1 MDGGMRDGGRRDG
14 RMEGWRARSR
24 RLLLLC
30 SSECRSLL
38 LSSRTAP
45 SACLP
50 TNTAGPPPGF
60 AAMRHLHSPTRNP
73 LVRPSPPLPPQ
84 SHALPSAAPAWDGP
98 SAPPSN
104 PRACGCSHLHRCVPH
119 PWVQGTR
126 LGPETVPEHPGLV
139 LDLVLLWFLSPRVWY
154 PDSQTQ
160 SPVLV
165 PIQNRSDPGCFSAW
179 S

>member
-1 MDGGMRDGGRRDG
+1 MEEGGT
-14 RMEGWRARSR
+14 EGWRDGEPAAAASSSFAARSAARCCFPPAQLPLPVSPRTPRALR
-24 RLLLLC
+24 RAPLPCGTCIPQPATLLSALPLLC
-30 SSECRSLL
+30 
-38 LSSRTAP
+38 
-45 SACLP
+45 
-50 TNTAGPPPGF
+50 PP
-60 AAMRHLHSPTRNP
+60 
-73 LVRPSPPLPPQ
+73 

-104 PRACGCSHLHRCVPH
+104 PWACGCSHLHRCVPH

-160 SPVLV
+160 SPGLV

>member
-1 MDGGMRDGGRRDG
+1 
-14 RMEGWRARSR
+14 MESPQPPPPPPLQLGVPLAAAFLPHSS
-24 RLLLLC
+24 LC
-30 SSECRSLL
+30 
-38 LSSRTAP
+38 LSPHEHLGP
-45 SACLP
+45 SAGLRCHAAP
-50 TNTAGPPPGF
+50 AFPNPQPSCPPF
-60 AAMRHLHSPTRNP
+60 
-73 LVRPSPPLPPQ
+73 PSSAPQ

-104 PRACGCSHLHRCVPH
+104 PWACGCSHLHRCVPH
-119 PWVQGTR
+119 PRVQGTR

-160 SPVLV
+160 SPGLV
-165 PIQNRSDPGCFSAW
+165 PIQNRSDQGCFSAW